1 MHADAEVDMSAVGR
15 VGSIC
20 RAAEDGAPD
29 ADRRADLAHSIP
41 CATGEIL
48 AQPPLRRFT
57 WKLVAL
63 RYERRSSI
71 EHIRLTA
78 RGGMAQVARP
88 RLRSGAS
95 VAFARSDGEG
105 GFARLTV
112 KWLGGQVA

>member
-29 ADRRADLAHSIP
+29 PDRQADLAHSIP

-71 EHIRLTA
+71 EHICPAA
-78 RGGMAQVARP
+78 RRGSASTTMPRERRFNPDRAR
-88 RLRSGAS
+88 A
-95 VAFARSDGEG
+95 
-105 GFARLTV
+105 
-112 KWLGGQVA
+112 